1 MDKIIIMMGLVMA
14 LSSCSDVSRE
24 TYVVIIDK
32 GTEIKTDH
40 KTIDGLMNGR
50 IGYYLVSVNGEIVEV
65 PKHNVIERIEY

>member
-14 LSSCSDVSRE
+14 FSSCSDVSRE

-40 KTIDGLMNGR
+40 KTIDSLMNGR

-65 PKHNVIERIEY
+65 PKHNIIERIEY